1 MGDVVDL
8 LEVEAGLVEYLL
20 DEVVHVV
27 GERALIDANERVG
40 RLVVAQAL
48 VVRVV
53 EEHLMCAPVERASL
67 LLLLL
72 LLLFVVLFVAVA
84 VWDTTITTSIVLLRC
99 RCL

>member
-72 LLLFVVLFVAVA
+72 LLFVVLLVAVA